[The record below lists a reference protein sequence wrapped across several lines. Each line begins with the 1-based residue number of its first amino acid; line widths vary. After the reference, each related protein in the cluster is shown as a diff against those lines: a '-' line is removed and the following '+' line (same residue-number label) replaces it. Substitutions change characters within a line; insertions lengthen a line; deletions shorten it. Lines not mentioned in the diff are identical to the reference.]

1 MSDNEKQVMVNSL
14 RAYLANLFRGALI
27 GTAEIVPGVSGGTI
41 ALVTGIYEALIGS
54 AGHLLSA
61 LRLAVA
67 DVPRGAG
74 FTRAGAEFRKVRWD
88 VVLPALIGLVCAA
101 LIAAKLLEPVIE
113 EHPISSRAV
122 FFGLVLA
129 SLWVPIS
136 MIGRAWRGADVITA
150 VLAALLAFGL
160 TSLPPTTVSPNP
172 LIVALAAAVAVCALV
187 LPGVSGSF
195 FLLSFGLYET
205 TLSALNERD
214 IGYIATFAVGAII
227 GLSLFVKLLQWLLE
241 HRRRI
246 TLVVMT
252 GIMAGCLRA
261 LWPWQTEEHRELL
274 APSGNVGVT
283 VLFFLL
289 GVALVTAVLVIEHLA
304 LRNRPND
311 DEPTE
316 QISRVG

>member
-1 MSDNEKQVMVNSL
+1 MSDNEKQVMLNSL
-14 RAYLANLFRGALI
+14 RAYLANLVRGALI
-27 GTAEIVPGVSGGTI
+27 GTAEVVPGVSGGTI

-74 FTRAGAEFRKVRWD
+74 FSRAAAEFRRVRWD

-101 LIAAKLLEPVIE
+101 LIAAKLLEPVLHD
-113 EHPISSRAV
+113 HPVSSRAV
-122 FFGLVLA
+122 FLGLVLA

-136 MIGRAWRGADVITA
+136 MIGGRWRASEVVTA
-150 VLAALLAFGL
+150 VVVAALAFGL
-160 TSLPPTTVSPNP
+160 TSLPPTSVSPNP
-172 LIVALAAAVAVCALV
+172 LFVALAAAVAVCALV

-205 TLSALNERD
+205 TISALNDRD
-214 IGYIATFAVGAII
+214 LGYIATFALGAVI
-227 GLSLFVKLLQWLLE
+227 GLALFVKLLQWLLE

-252 GIMAGCLRA
+252 GLMAGCLRA
-261 LWPWQTEEHRELL
+261 LWPWQTEQRELL
-274 APSGNVGVT
+274 APSDGVGVT

-304 LRNRPND
+304 LRNGRTD

-316 QISRVG
+316 RISRVG

>member
-1 MSDNEKQVMVNSL
+1 MVKSA
-14 RAYLANLFRGALI
+14 RSYLANLVRGGLI

-54 AGHLLSA
+54 AGHLLSG
-61 LRLAVA
+61 LRMAVA

-74 FTRAGAEFRKVRWD
+74 LSRASAELRRVRWD

-101 LIAAKLLEPVIE
+101 LIAAKLLEPVLHD
-113 EHPISSRAV
+113 HPVASNAV

-136 MIGRAWRGADVITA
+136 MVGRPWRASDVLTA
-150 VLAALLAFGL
+150 VVVAAIAFVL
-160 TSLPPTTVSPNP
+160 TSLPPTSIAPNP
-172 LIVALAAAVAVCALV
+172 VVVALAAAVAVCALV

-205 TLSALNERD
+205 TISALNDRD
-214 IGYIATFAVGAII
+214 LGYIATFALGAVI
-227 GLSLFVKLLQWLLE
+227 GLGLFVKLLQWLLE

-252 GIMAGCLRA
+252 GVMAGCLRA
-261 LWPWQTEEHRELL
+261 LWPWQTEGRALQ
-274 APSGNVGVT
+274 APSGDAGVIA
-283 VLFFLL
+283 LFFLL
-289 GVALVTAVLVIEHLA
+289 GVALVTAVLLVERLV
-304 LRNRPND
+304 LRSRTTA
-311 DEPTE
+311 ESPTE
-316 QISRVG
+316 QITRVS